1 MGVLTIIFD
10 AVILLRSYLE
20 YVVIFAMG
28 AYISYFLAYFFS
40 TAKAVRDQ
48 AAAAAASPRE
58 QGGRATTSEEQ
69 KGADDGGTTTRRRRN
84 RRSGR
89 KMGNKNAT
97 ELKSPVESVS
107 LHGMSDTSLR
117 EHDKDTDD
125 VLAINTDI
133 IPSKDDGEQADLE
146 NTGTNL
152 QDSCKV
158 DLKDVERPKSKDTTG
173 QTEEGGV
180 TETGDPN
187 RSVPGMA
194 DGETAVGKDG
204 GVGDKGES
212 TGGNSGV
219 RNAADEVCADHIS
232 IKAGSSASASSEKV
246 ATQENSKEIYS
257 SQSLGSATSSIQADT
272 CLSLKAKPRGGRR
285 KGRRQRTNNKSAIGV
300 THAKHNTII
309 DATGKGGA
317 VNDCKQLGRKDEL
330 LLVCSESLEQ
340 PDVKELSAS
349 CRNLDKIKAD
359 SSAKVY
365 DPNNSKGRSDNGQ
378 VKGLSAPAEFESR
391 KTGETD
397 DTDSVI
403 EPVDVRGQKLNTPKP
418 SADPEFSCET
428 LSQGSTSMEI
438 VRTAAE
444 AGSCGAVDDVKQKL
458 GAKDE
463 ESDAGGDTV
472 FVRRLSMKSEDNRC
486 TKEHTGCGQS
496 VWENEGVNDNQTK
509 TDEIDTLSCEDGKK
523 RTSDQIT
530 EEVSLVQ
537 EVSLESACKDV
548 DSRRSGKLE
557 EDHEGTPFPVT
568 ALDGHTG
575 RTGGRDS
582 GCDVDVG
589 DADVTL
595 VPGKRDADAESCDD
609 RCVSADNTT
618 RCPESRSPV
627 GHKTDND
634 NIVGNVSETE
644 VTTEVGSPSSV
655 DDEQGRP
662 TRDRDSGVDFGLD
675 DSRVDAADGSTSP
688 GEIDNKAF
696 KMSKDAEV
704 DHPTLST
711 NQAGCDDT
719 ESLTKNSRWVLRN
732 TFLTIRSK
740 RNIKTKQTTDLKSV
754 SPNVETENGA
764 SPAPMSSIGPH
775 QNSSS
780 EEKTAGATNSKVTA
794 RKIKL
799 TLDQALCPPQ
809 LNSNTSIVKP
819 NVDKDSLN
827 SSDKHEKTTDE
838 EDSTRKE
845 NEADQLFN
853 DKNQSDDDK
862 EVEDEEVGSSEDP
875 AGDSIAYNGT
885 DQILNVE
892 NKNSDENVRGNGN
905 AEPSE
910 SITVE
915 SIAHNGANQFNVEN
929 KSTEEKVTGNDTK
942 AESSEGTTTD
952 SERPENGS
960 EQFLNVENSNAKK
973 KPTENATI
981 GTDDV
986 STTCVGNVS
995 RSPVESSRAV
1005 VDPTP
1010 GGSIHQFTQRNSTS
1024 LSAGTSDNQPSAQL
1038 PLSCPG
1044 TSGYWSDPGA
1054 DCGSAS
1060 PLEFS
1065 VDPAPF
1071 LDDTFAG
1078 MMPLYPRG
1086 QQQRQPAD
1094 SLRRRSLRSSTSVEA
1109 ALRYYDAPER
1119 SRTPPPHSMYK
1130 PSAYY
1135 RRSMIDLREGYVPPS
1150 TRTEARR
1157 RETKP
1162 KEVVKTEVKSAEI
1175 KRETPVLKQVLL
1187 ASTTPPLRRRSAE
1200 DLTKEKEKL
1209 EAKIAA
1215 KHQPTVTKGETQEK
1229 IHATKVI
1236 VEDVEPVEVEEK
1248 PVEKLAEVTE
1258 IEIEPPL
1265 TDIKDRPPSPS
1276 PPPTVA
1282 QPPQKPDT
1290 IPTDTTP
1297 PPKIEEKTATI
1308 EQEHHETTT
1317 TTEDPEPQ
1325 AKEEPKELPRRSV
1338 VYTAMEALESELL
1351 CPVCL
1356 DHFKSPLLLPCLHSV
1371 CSKCAEGI
1379 LVHPNGDPM
1388 SKIGAASDYRDEP
1401 RSSLKC
1407 PSCRHEIILDGRGLD
1422 GLKRNLILENIIER
1436 YKQATSVSNFPGG
1449 GKKVVPCD
1457 VCRSDPPKPAVK
1469 SCVKCE
1475 LSYCETCLKLT
1486 HPTTRTGK
1494 TAFADHKF
1502 VVPTVDPQTKVLM
1515 CTEHREEKVNLFC
1528 VTDDTPVCS
1537 LCKLVGRHKEHE
1549 VKPLEITYNEQK
1561 EKLAKDVQELVGINT
1576 EMVHYIAKL
1585 RSLCEMVEQNFS
1597 KMEASVKD
1605 EFSRL
1610 RMIVDEREKAMVGK
1624 LHDEKERRVEDRKQ
1638 QVAVYRK
1645 TLEGTTAAV
1654 TYAQEA
1660 LKEPNEG
1667 CFLQTSKAIRK
1678 RVRMAVDSAPS
1689 LQSSTELV
1697 DQLQLK
1703 HFQIDFSNLVPMLGQ
1718 LDFLKL
1724 PSTPEFLTDQ
1734 CYAEE
1739 SSVYLRW
1746 HCKDVSAFDT
1756 YQVQYAR
1763 SYASSAIVSSIYK
1776 TISDISDV
1784 RRTISGLQ
1792 PDTQYTFF
1800 VRAVNKAGQTPRS
1813 EGLKIRT
1820 KTAAFKFTLDPDTAH
1835 PDLDISDDGC
1845 SVTYDSA
1852 GSSRRN
1858 VPTRPERFTDYV
1870 AVLGNA
1876 VVSQGRHYWEI
1887 DVSRSRGYRI
1897 GVAYRSTPR
1906 NEYIGSNNS
1915 SWAIQCHNK
1924 RFALWHQNKS
1934 QTIQLSSPPS
1944 KIGILVDF
1952 SSGTLTC
1959 ITMSQPGNKQQ
1970 IYSFQTKFRESLCPA
1985 FAVWDNC
1992 LTVISGLPTPTI

>member
-1 MGVLTIIFD
+1 
-10 AVILLRSYLE
+10 
-20 YVVIFAMG
+20 
-28 AYISYFLAYFFS
+28 
-40 TAKAVRDQ
+40 
-48 AAAAAASPRE
+48 
-58 QGGRATTSEEQ
+58 
-69 KGADDGGTTTRRRRN
+69 
-84 RRSGR
+84 
-89 KMGNKNAT
+89 
-97 ELKSPVESVS
+97 
-107 LHGMSDTSLR
+107 
-117 EHDKDTDD
+117 
-125 VLAINTDI
+125 
-133 IPSKDDGEQADLE
+133 
-146 NTGTNL
+146 
-152 QDSCKV
+152 
-158 DLKDVERPKSKDTTG
+158 
-173 QTEEGGV
+173 
-180 TETGDPN
+180 
-187 RSVPGMA
+187 
-194 DGETAVGKDG
+194 
-204 GVGDKGES
+204 
-212 TGGNSGV
+212 
-219 RNAADEVCADHIS
+219 
-232 IKAGSSASASSEKV
+232 
-246 ATQENSKEIYS
+246 
-257 SQSLGSATSSIQADT
+257 
-272 CLSLKAKPRGGRR
+272 
-285 KGRRQRTNNKSAIGV
+285 
-300 THAKHNTII
+300 
-309 DATGKGGA
+309 
-317 VNDCKQLGRKDEL
+317 
-330 LLVCSESLEQ
+330 
-340 PDVKELSAS
+340 
-349 CRNLDKIKAD
+349 
-359 SSAKVY
+359 
-365 DPNNSKGRSDNGQ
+365 
-378 VKGLSAPAEFESR
+378 
-391 KTGETD
+391 
-397 DTDSVI
+397 
-403 EPVDVRGQKLNTPKP
+403 
-418 SADPEFSCET
+418 
-428 LSQGSTSMEI
+428 
-438 VRTAAE
+438 
-444 AGSCGAVDDVKQKL
+444 
-458 GAKDE
+458 
-463 ESDAGGDTV
+463 
-472 FVRRLSMKSEDNRC
+472 
-486 TKEHTGCGQS
+486 
-496 VWENEGVNDNQTK
+496 
-509 TDEIDTLSCEDGKK
+509 
-523 RTSDQIT
+523 
-530 EEVSLVQ
+530 
-537 EVSLESACKDV
+537 
-548 DSRRSGKLE
+548 
-557 EDHEGTPFPVT
+557 
-568 ALDGHTG
+568 
-575 RTGGRDS
+575 
-582 GCDVDVG
+582 
-589 DADVTL
+589 
-595 VPGKRDADAESCDD
+595 
-609 RCVSADNTT
+609 
-618 RCPESRSPV
+618 
-627 GHKTDND
+627 
-634 NIVGNVSETE
+634 
-644 VTTEVGSPSSV
+644 
-655 DDEQGRP
+655 
-662 TRDRDSGVDFGLD
+662 
-675 DSRVDAADGSTSP
+675 
-688 GEIDNKAF
+688 
-696 KMSKDAEV
+696 
-704 DHPTLST
+704 
-711 NQAGCDDT
+711 
-719 ESLTKNSRWVLRN
+719 
-732 TFLTIRSK
+732 
-740 RNIKTKQTTDLKSV
+740 
-754 SPNVETENGA
+754 
-764 SPAPMSSIGPH
+764 
-775 QNSSS
+775 
-780 EEKTAGATNSKVTA
+780 
-794 RKIKL
+794 
-799 TLDQALCPPQ
+799 
-809 LNSNTSIVKP
+809 
-819 NVDKDSLN
+819 
-827 SSDKHEKTTDE
+827 
-838 EDSTRKE
+838 
-845 NEADQLFN
+845 
-853 DKNQSDDDK
+853 
-862 EVEDEEVGSSEDP
+862 
-875 AGDSIAYNGT
+875 
-885 DQILNVE
+885 
-892 NKNSDENVRGNGN
+892 
-905 AEPSE
+905 
-910 SITVE
+910 
-915 SIAHNGANQFNVEN
+915 
-929 KSTEEKVTGNDTK
+929 
-942 AESSEGTTTD
+942 
-952 SERPENGS
+952 
-960 EQFLNVENSNAKK
+960 
-973 KPTENATI
+973 
-981 GTDDV
+981 
-986 STTCVGNVS
+986 
-995 RSPVESSRAV
+995 
-1005 VDPTP
+1005 
-1010 GGSIHQFTQRNSTS
+1010 
-1024 LSAGTSDNQPSAQL
+1024 
-1038 PLSCPG
+1038 
-1044 TSGYWSDPGA
+1044 
-1054 DCGSAS
+1054 
-1060 PLEFS
+1060 
-1065 VDPAPF
+1065 
-1071 LDDTFAG
+1071 

-1086 QQQRQPAD
+1086 QQRQPAD

-1157 RETKP
+1157 RETRP

-1200 DLTKEKEKL
+1200 DLSKEKEKL
-1209 EAKIAA
+1209 AAKIAA
-1215 KHQPTVTKGETQEK
+1215 KQEPSVTTGETQEK

-1236 VEDVEPVEVEEK
+1236 VEDVEPVEVVEK
-1248 PVEKLAEVTE
+1248 PAEQPAEVTE
-1258 IEIEPPL
+1258 IELEPPRS
-1265 TDIKDRPPSPS
+1265 DIKDRPPSP
-1276 PPPTVA
+1276 PPPTVV
-1282 QPPQKPDT
+1282 QPSQKPDT
-1290 IPTDTTP
+1290 IPTDTTTPPP
-1297 PPKIEEKTATI
+1297 PPKIEEKPATI
-1308 EQEHHETTT
+1308 QQEQQHETTT
-1317 TTEDPEPQ
+1317 TKDAAEPET
-1325 AKEEPKELPRRSV
+1325 KEEAKELPRRSV

-1371 CSKCAEGI
+1371 CSKCAQGI

-1422 GLKRNLILENIIER
+1422 GLKRNLILENIIDR

-1449 GKKVVPCD
+1449 GKRVVPCD

-1486 HPTTRTGK
+1486 HPTTRAKNKTSPAACKETGK

-1624 LHDEKERRVEDRKQ
+1624 LHDEKARRVEDRKQ

-1667 CFLQTSKAIRK
+1667 CFLQTSKAISK
-1678 RVRMAVDSAPS
+1678 RVRMAIDSTPS

-1718 LDFLKL
+1718 LDFLRL

-1734 CYAEE
+1734 CSAEE

-1746 HCKDVSAFDT
+1746 QCKDVSAFDT

-1776 TISDISDV
+1776 TISDINDV
-1784 RRTISGLQ
+1784 RTTISGLQ

-1813 EGLKIRT
+1813 EGLKVRT

-1870 AVLGNA
+1870 AVLGNS

-1887 DVSRSRGYRI
+1887 DVSKSRGYRI